1 MKNALWL
8 VVGIGL
14 GFVAAHYAAR
24 TPQGKQFFDEVDA
37 KAHEFAA
44 AILDGYREREAELS
58 DVAGDIAGRI
68 R

>member
-14 GFVAAHYAAR
+14 GFLAAHYAAR

-58 DVAGDIAGRI
+58 DVASEVAGRFK
-68 R
+68 